1 MPFDWLDWHALVDIL
16 WPLNGRLQREKRNQ
30 RRWQLLS
37 GAAVDWR
44 AKENC
49 TIHKK
54 MTWWPGE
61 LGCLLVTLD
70 PTNQF
75 LPVPFAK
82 QHIWEEYAKGP
93 WIKYKRSKDYLKLF
107 WLCFS
112 SLSFDTRFED
122 VINALWFISATYLLL
137 LAETKCLNDWP
148 SLPTSVFFFFLS
160 LACKQ
165 VWKE

>member
-1 MPFDWLDWHALVDIL
+1 MPFDWLDWCALADIL

-37 GAAVDWR
+37 GAAVDWK

-49 TIHKK
+49 TIHRK

-70 PTNQF
+70 PTNQTNSF
-75 LPVPFAK
+75 QFHL
-82 QHIWEEYAKGP
+82 QSNERIWEETAKGP
-93 WIKYKRSKDYLKLF
+93 SIKDKRSKDYPKLF

-112 SLSFDTRFED
+112 SLSLDPCFEY
-122 VINALWFISATYLLL
+122 VINALWFINATYLLL
-137 LAETKCLNDWP
+137 LAETKWLNDWP
-148 SLPTSVFFFFLS
+148 SLPRFFFFFLS
-160 LACKQ
+160 CM
-165 VWKE
+165 

>member
-1 MPFDWLDWHALVDIL
+1 MPFDWLDWCALADIL

-37 GAAVDWR
+37 GAAVDWK

-49 TIHKK
+49 TIHRK

-70 PTNQF
+70 PTNQTNSF
-75 LPVPFAK
+75 QFHL
-82 QHIWEEYAKGP
+82 QSNERIWEETAKDP
-93 WIKYKRSKDYLKLF
+93 SIKDKRSKDYPKLF

-112 SLSFDTRFED
+112 SLSLDPCFEY
-122 VINALWFISATYLLL
+122 VINALWFINATYLLL
-137 LAETKCLNDWP
+137 LAETKWLNDWP
-148 SLPTSVFFFFLS
+148 SLPRFFFFFLS
-160 LACKQ
+160 CM
-165 VWKE
+165 